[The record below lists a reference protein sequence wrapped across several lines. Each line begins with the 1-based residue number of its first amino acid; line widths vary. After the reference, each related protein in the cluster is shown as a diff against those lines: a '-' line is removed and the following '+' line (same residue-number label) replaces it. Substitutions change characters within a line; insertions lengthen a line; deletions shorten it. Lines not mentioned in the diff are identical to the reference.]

1 MGDAD
6 TAAPDAGSSTWVSG
20 RCAWPVRTLTGC
32 LVRAPAVVA
41 GATQCG
47 VRCLS
52 FLKPLVACRVGGSG
66 DMPVELLFPQGGG
79 CIELAAS
86 AGRSRI
92 LGIDAVGG
100 SPYRDFA
107 DQCCARVTSCCTPG

>member
-1 MGDAD
+1 
-6 TAAPDAGSSTWVSG
+6 
-20 RCAWPVRTLTGC
+20 
-32 LVRAPAVVA
+32 
-41 GATQCG
+41 
-47 VRCLS
+47 
-52 FLKPLVACRVGGSG
+52 
-66 DMPVELLFPQGGG
+66 LLFPQGGG

-86 AGRSRI
+86 AGWSRI